1 MIFYFS
7 GTGNTRWAAIR
18 LASAT
23 QERLIDIAEEM
34 RRIKT
39 SGVDKTEPFILKEGE
54 RLGFVFPVHG
64 WRVPRLVRDF
74 LSQLVV
80 TQPTEDLTSA
90 DSSARKNPHQ
100 APFTYAVCT
109 VDHCHVNRLEAER
122 RIRVAAV
129 VLDLDIVVEFK
140 DDAVCTAGDSI
151 GLTIE
156 NLNAT
161 LAANDS
167 LNALGIHEVSSA
179 YSLIMPE
186 SYVGLPFMDVD
197 PKEKEIRKKE
207 KSAQELEVICEEVFN
222 RKESINRLVKGFWP
236 WGMTKIIGGFFE
248 HVLITDKRFHI
259 TQEKCVKCGICA
271 NVCPVGDIKGGKGKT
286 PEWLHHKDC
295 LTCFCCYHH
304 CPHHAIEFGHQT
316 QKKGQYYY
324 K

>member
-34 RRIKT
+34 RRMKT

-64 WRVPRLVRDF
+64 WRVPRLVREF
-74 LSQLVV
+74 IAKLQVNL
-80 TQPTEDLTSA
+80 PTEEVHPNHESPVP
-90 DSSARKNPHQ
+90 SPV
-100 APFTYAVCT
+100 YAY
-109 VDHCHVNRLEAER
+109 
-122 RIRVAAV
+122 
-129 VLDLDIVVEFK
+129 
-140 DDAVCTAGDSI
+140 AVCTAGDSI

-156 NLNAT
+156 NLNETIAS
-161 LAANDS
+161 NSS
-167 LNALGIHEVSSA
+167 LSNIGVHEVASSF
-179 YSLIMPE
+179 SLIMPE
-186 SYVGLPFMDVD
+186 AYVGLPFMDVD